1 MNTKNSTFNSIETA
15 LNLDNSLIQDDNKIQ
30 QNKRNCL
37 LQSLMQI
44 NSEDPSFIAKFNKI
58 NPHALN
64 ILLFLIKHMNGSD
77 AVICSQVLLM
87 DFFELSRS
95 TVVKCIQDLKDH
107 GLINIAKTG
116 SSNVYFLNDNLI
128 WKPCG
133 TDSKCCELSANIVL
147 SYSEQE
153 KPNYQKTAITASND
167 PSIL

>member
-1 MNTKNSTFNSIETA
+1 MNTENRTFSSIESA
-15 LNLDNSLIQDDNKIQ
+15 LEPNGSLIQDVNKIQ
-30 QNKRNCL
+30 QDKRNSS
-37 LQSLMQI
+37 LQGLMQI

-64 ILLFLIKHMNGSD
+64 ILLFLIEHMKGSD

-87 DFFELSRS
+87 EFFGLSRS

-133 TDSKCCELSANIVL
+133 TNSKYCELSANIVL

-153 KPNYQKTAITASND
+153 KPRYQNTSANLAD
-167 PSIL
+167 E